1 MNILGATITPCD
13 TFRGRHKVFTYGRHG
28 IRIKQ
33 WLRETFGESDDMVYA
48 NSSMDGFNNS
58 SNFDSLITDEQLLLL
73 ILKWA

>member
-13 TFRGRHKVFTYGRHG
+13 TFRGRHTVDTYGRQG
-28 IRIKQ
+28 VKIKQ

-73 ILKWA
+73 MLKWA